1 MKTATIRV
9 TSTVMINTNGIKMI
23 VMMRRNRAVKN
34 TIVMQAAVIRIVIA
48 GGRSIAMMI
57 KTRVTGI
64 GAGMSGRR
72 IDAGRGQSL
81 RVRI

>member
-57 KTRVTGI
+57 KTRVIGI

-72 IDAGRGQSL
+72 IDAGRRQSL